1 MVPLSNDDLQT
12 NEEALQ
18 LVEQEHG
25 PLLTA
30 AMDRRTRRFKQALL
44 EAETS
49 KWKREGK
56 KTFYMTLDS
65 EGKPVGTGKKA
76 WIAEINKLAKG
87 LDPSCTHIRKQTYED
102 MCVFKDRLSD
112 NFEYSGDLN
121 EDHLRA
127 LAGKAVTKIRTKLI
141 SMIRRGE
148 EQPLNIDE
156 GIWTRLQ
163 KIAFSRQRDE
173 RTEHGR
179 YANACRK
186 TLGRT
191 GSLGVDGIRQRLR
204 EQYGRSPDPDEV
216 VVEMQRHKGFG
227 REEHGK
233 SISEK
238 VYKKDFSQPCHQSWR
253 SENNTSEGV
262 RERVQLVERHE
273 REV

>member
-1 MVPLSNDDLQT
+1 
-12 NEEALQ
+12 
-18 LVEQEHG
+18 
-25 PLLTA
+25 
-30 AMDRRTRRFKQALL
+30 MDRRTRRFKQTLL

-65 EGKPVGTGKKA
+65 EGKRVGADKKA

-87 LDPSCTHIRKQTYED
+87 LDLSCTHIRKQTYED
-102 MCVFKDRLSD
+102 VCVFKDCLSD
-112 NFEYSGDLN
+112 NFEYSRDLN

-127 LAGKAVTKIRTKLI
+127 LAGKAVTKMRTKLI
-141 SMIRRGE
+141 SMIRRGK

-163 KIAFSRQRDE
+163 KIAFSRRRDE

-191 GSLGVDGIRQRLR
+191 GSLGVDGMRQRLQER
-204 EQYGRSPDPDEV
+204 YGRSPDPDEV
-216 VVEMQRHKGFG
+216 VVEMQCHKGFG
-227 REEHGK
+227 RKEHGK

-238 VYKKDFSQPCHQSWR
+238 VYKKDFLQPRPQSWR

-262 RERVQLVERHE
+262 RERVQLVERQE